1 VLTRSSGGT
10 TATSSSGTSL
20 SVAWLFDNTTTDST
34 GNYNGSLVNG
44 ATYGVSTAT
53 MPYLG
58 QGQTLYLV
66 QSMNQ
71 NQSFQ
76 VDNSVL
82 NLAYTSFTIEAW
94 IYPSIVTG
102 DNGIFGIC
110 QCSSCSNQCLYLLI
124 RGARLYAGFYLND
137 INGLLTVTVNTWH
150 HIAFVY
156 NYETQQQILYINGVQ
171 DNSKSNSACLQR
183 TNATINIGSTQLLL
197 TKNYFSGHIDNL
209 RIVTRAKSAS
219 EILSDASLIAYYS
232 FDLPSPNYDSGP
244 NGLHGSSVNTAS
256 VTGRVNQAMRFIGSS
271 SYFQAYGFYQ
281 LGYGVYANRPYSV
294 SIWINPAS
302 TAACAFLQQSTTAT
316 GGSCFNML
324 GLWTYTG
331 QTAQIIAQGYAW
343 PAIVGPF
350 ITINTWIHISWTFS
364 LANGYALYV
373 NGNYYGTTGYFSYTG
388 TTGVITWLQLGY
400 NFGCSSQ
407 YITNAAYQ
415 GSIDEV
421 YLYNRELSAT
431 EVRTLANP

>member
-1 VLTRSSGGT
+1 MLTRSSGGT
-10 TATSSSGTSL
+10 TAPSSSGISL

-34 GNYNGSLVNG
+34 GNYNGYLVNG
-44 ATYGVSTAT
+44 ATYGTST
-53 MPYLG
+53 
-58 QGQTLYLV
+58 
-66 QSMNQ
+66 S
-71 NQSFQ
+71 
-76 VDNSVL
+76 
-82 NLAYTSFTIEAW
+82 
-94 IYPSIVTG
+94 
-102 DNGIFGIC
+102 
-110 QCSSCSNQCLYLLI
+110 
-124 RGARLYAGFYLND
+124 
-137 INGLLTVTVNTWH
+137 
-150 HIAFVY
+150 
-156 NYETQQQILYINGVQ
+156 
-171 DNSKSNSACLQR
+171 CLQR

-197 TKNYFSGHIDNL
+197 TKNYFSGYIDNL

-281 LGYGVYANRPYSV
+281 LGFGVYANRPYS
-294 SIWINPAS
+294 IALWINPAS
-302 TAACAFLQQSTTAT
+302 TTSCAFLQQSTTAT
-316 GGSCFNML
+316 GGSCMNML
-324 GLWTYTG
+324 GLWTSTG
-331 QTAQIIAQGYAW
+331 SASQAAQIVAQGYAW
-343 PAIVGPF
+343 PTIYGPF

-373 NGNYYGTTGYFSYTG
+373 NGNYYGTTGSSSSSNSGY
-388 TTGVITWLQLGY
+388 ITWLQLGY
-400 NFGCSSQ
+400 SFSCSSQ

>member
-1 VLTRSSGGT
+1 VLTRASDA
-10 TATSSSGTSL
+10 TAPSSSGTSL
-20 SVAWLFDNTTTDST
+20 SVAWLFDNTATDST

-71 NQSFQ
+71 SFQ

-82 NLAYTSFTIEAW
+82 NLAYTSFTIETW

-281 LGYGVYANRPYSV
+281 LGFGVIANRPYS
-294 SIWINPAS
+294 IALWINPAS
-302 TAACAFLQQSTTAT
+302 TAACAFLQQSRFAT
-316 GGSCFNML
+316 SSTCVNVL
-324 GLWTYTG
+324 GLWTSTG
-331 QTAQIIAQGYAW
+331 QAAQIVAQGYAW
-343 PAIVGPF
+343 PTIYGPF

-388 TTGVITWLQLGY
+388 TSTAITWLQLGF
-400 NFGCSSQ
+400 NFNCQVGN
-407 YITNAAYQ
+407 IPNGAYQ

-431 EVRTLANP
+431 EVRALANP

>member
-1 VLTRSSGGT
+1 
-10 TATSSSGTSL
+10 
-20 SVAWLFDNTTTDST
+20 
-34 GNYNGSLVNG
+34 
-44 ATYGVSTAT
+44 
-53 MPYLG
+53 M
-58 QGQTLYLV
+58 
-66 QSMNQ
+66 

-171 DNSKSNSACLQR
+171 DNSKSNSACLQG

-281 LGYGVYANRPYSV
+281 LGYGVNHHRPF
-294 SIWINPAS
+294 SIALWINPTS
-302 TAACAFLQQSTTAT
+302 TAPCVFLQQSTTAT
-316 GGSCFNML
+316 GGSCINMW
-324 GLWTYTG
+324 GFWTSSVSTT
-331 QTAQIIAQGYAW
+331 QTTRIVAQGNGW
-343 PAIVGPF
+343 PAIIGPF
-350 ITINTWIHISWTFS
+350 ITINTWTHILWTFS
-364 LANGYALYV
+364 PANGYALYV
-373 NGNYYGTTGYFSYTG
+373 NGNYFGTLAHFTFSASTA
-388 TTGVITWLQLGY
+388 ITWLQLGY
-400 NFGCSSQ
+400 NFGCSVG